1 MNVVREEFDRILE
14 VNGVRGN
21 SVELAKALG
30 ILVFFGAQV
39 ELPNLGK
46 MFFFW
51 GGWTCWLCRGWV
63 N

>member
-30 ILVFFGAQV
+30 ILVFFDAQV

-46 MFFFW
+46 MFFF
-51 GGWTCWLCRGWV
+51 GVCGLVGCVVVWV